1 MSLIVD
7 SSRIISNLGILS
19 ILDRFRKYSDIL
31 SNICALTE
39 SSVESV
45 WDITNIY

>member
-45 WDITNIY
+45 